1 MLSDITII
9 LLIISVLI
17 LWIAFVIHIDS
28 AEGIQVKKCTFWV
41 FMCHMEE
48 HYIENCEVGEWLRKD
63 YQTYYNS
70 VPVGKS
76 TIMIPYD
83 IEYDI
88 YRLTCTKVFDNGT
101 EVTRISEKRM

>member
-1 MLSDITII
+1 MSNEITLISIMVI
-9 LLIISVLI
+9 LLLFLLVFIVNS
-17 LWIAFVIHIDS
+17 S
-28 AEGIQVKKCTFWV
+28 EGIQVKKCTFWV

-63 YQTYYNS
+63 HETYYNS
-70 VPVGKS
+70 FQVGSSNIMVPYEV
-76 TIMIPYD
+76 
-83 IEYDI
+83 EYDI

>member
-88 YRLTCTKVFDNGT
+88 YELTCTRVYDNGT
-101 EVTRISEKRM
+101 ENTWKSEKRM